1 MPIPAVSSPGTP
13 TAQPIGPA
21 QAARQSSEAAQ
32 ARISAANAPAAK
44 DSDNDNDTDV
54 RATQRVQEAKPS
66 LNTQGQTVGTTID
79 TTA

>member
-21 QAARQSSEAAQ
+21 QAARQTAEATQ
-32 ARISAANAPAAK
+32 ARISAVNTPAAK
-44 DSDNDNDTDV
+44 ESNNDTDV
-54 RATQRVQEAKPS
+54 RATQRVQEAQPS
-66 LNTQGQTVGTTID
+66 LNTLGQTVGTTIN